1 MSIFRW
7 WKSFLDRASARRKSS
22 EGTLENFQD
31 RIDVRFNDVALLR
44 QALTHRSY
52 LGANG
57 NDLSTSNERME
68 FLGDSVL
75 ELVVNEYLYG
85 HFPEHQEGDLTKM
98 KSLLVSRNILSDQA
112 RVMEL
117 GQFLFLSEAESDS
130 GGRQR
135 PSILA
140 DAFEAVIGAI
150 YLDQGMEAARRF
162 LEPRL
167 LVDAPGILSDR
178 KFTNYKSVLQEYVQA
193 EFKTYPRYRVS
204 SQSGPDHRKIFTV
217 DVSVRG
223 KKLGEGRGS
232 NKKRAE
238 QSAARDAIESLKVPT
253 NAPDTL
259 HQPSSA

>member
-7 WKSFLDRASARRKSS
+7 FKELVRPAVRQELRT
-22 EGTLENFQD
+22 GLLEVFQD
-31 RIDVRFNDVALLR
+31 RIGVRFQDVGLIQ

-57 NDLSTSNERME
+57 SDLSTSNERME

-112 RVMEL
+112 RDMEL
-117 GQFLFLSEAESDS
+117 GQFLLLSEAESDS

-150 YLDQGMEAARRF
+150 YLDQGMDAARRF

-167 LVDAPGILSDR
+167 LVDAPGILSDK

-193 EFKTYPRYRVS
+193 EFKTYPRYRVA

-238 QSAARDAIESLKVPT
+238 QSAARDALESLKLLGQS
-253 NAPDTL
+253 PDTG
-259 HQPSSA
+259 HQPSAD

>member
-7 WKSFLDRASARRKSS
+7 FKELVRPAVRQELRT
-22 EGTLENFQD
+22 GLLEVFQD
-31 RIDVRFNDVALLR
+31 RIGVRFQDVGLIQ

-57 NDLSTSNERME
+57 SDLSTSNERME

-112 RVMEL
+112 RDMEL
-117 GQFLFLSEAESDS
+117 GQFLLLSEAESDS

-150 YLDQGMEAARRF
+150 YLDQGMDAARRF

-167 LVDAPGILSDR
+167 LVDAPGILSDK

-193 EFKTYPRYRVS
+193 EFKTYPRYRVA

-223 KKLGEGRGS
+223 KKLGDGRGS

-238 QSAARDAIESLKVPT
+238 QSAARDALESLKLLSQSPE
-253 NAPDTL
+253 PG
-259 HQPSSA
+259 HQPSAD

>member
-1 MSIFRW
+1 MSIIRW
-7 WKSFLDRASARRKSS
+7 WKSLLGRAPARPESPDAPLRS
-22 EGTLENFQD
+22 FQD
-31 RIDVRFNDVALLR
+31 RIDVQFSDVEILR

-112 RVMEL
+112 RDMEL
-117 GQFLFLSEAESDS
+117 GQFLFLSDAESDS

-150 YLDQGMEAARRF
+150 YLDQGMDAARRF

-193 EFKTYPRYRVS
+193 EFKTYPRYRVA

-238 QSAARDAIESLKVPT
+238 QSAARDALESLKILT
-253 NAPDTL
+253 IGPDTVQ
-259 HQPSSA
+259 QPSAV

>member
-1 MSIFRW
+1 M
-7 WKSFLDRASARRKSS
+7 DASLRD
-22 EGTLENFQD
+22 FQE
-31 RIDVRFNDVALLR
+31 RIDVQFNDVALLQ

-85 HFPEHQEGDLTKM
+85 HFPEHQEGELTKM

-112 RVMEL
+112 RDMGL
-117 GQFLFLSEAESDS
+117 GQFLLLSEAESDS

-140 DAFEAVIGAI
+140 DAFEAVIGAV
-150 YLDQGMEAARRF
+150 YLDQGIEAARRF

-178 KFTNYKSVLQEYVQA
+178 KFTNYKSVLQEHVQA

-238 QSAARDAIESLKVPT
+238 QSAARDALESLNVLSQ
-253 NAPDTL
+253 APDTL
-259 HQPSSA
+259 NQPTSA

>member
-1 MSIFRW
+1 MSFVRW
-7 WKSFLDRASARRKSS
+7 WKSLLSRAARKSGPT
-22 EGTLENFQD
+22 EGSLEQFQE
-31 RIDVRFNDVALLR
+31 RIGLSFNDPSLLR

-75 ELVVNEYLYG
+75 ELVVNEYLYA
-85 HFPEHQEGDLTKM
+85 HFPNHQEGELTKM
-98 KSLLVSRNILSDQA
+98 KSLLVSRNILSGQA
-112 RVMEL
+112 RDMEL
-117 GQFLFLSEAESDS
+117 GRFLLLSEAESES

-135 PSILA
+135 ASILA

-150 YLDQGMEAARRF
+150 YLDQGMTSARRF

-167 LVDAPGILSDR
+167 LVDAPDILSDR

-193 EFKTYPRYRVS
+193 QFKTYPRYRIS
-204 SQSGPDHRKIFTV
+204 SQSGPDHKKVFTV

-223 KKLGEGRGS
+223 KKLGEGHGS

-238 QSAARDAIESLKVPT
+238 QSAARDALESLQVMQPIGDSLQPT
-253 NAPDTL
+253 
-259 HQPSSA
+259 S

>member
-1 MSIFRW
+1 MSIIRW
-7 WKSFLDRASARRKSS
+7 WKSLLGRASARPQSS
-22 EGTLENFQD
+22 DASLQSFQD
-31 RIDVRFNDVALLR
+31 RIDVQFDDVAILR

-57 NDLSTSNERME
+57 TDLSTSNERME

-112 RVMEL
+112 RDMEL
-117 GQFLFLSEAESDS
+117 GQFLFLSDAESDS

-150 YLDQGMEAARRF
+150 YLDQGMVAARRF

-193 EFKTYPRYRVS
+193 EFKTYPRYRVA

-238 QSAARDAIESLKVPT
+238 QSAARDALESLKILAVG
-253 NAPDTL
+253 PDTI
-259 HQPSSA
+259 HQPPAS